1 MQNYKLKRIF
11 KRWCESGF
19 SEFAGDRVAALRYG
33 KKYGLTPNDVSTIRK
48 IAGLVSTTMQP
59 NKVSKELAFA
69 VRNQRQEGKTLRVI
83 AEENRLS
90 LSTIYNIIHNNLK
103 GV

>member
-19 SEFAGDRVAALRYG
+19 SEFKGDRVAAMRYG
-33 KKYGLTPNDVSTIRK
+33 KKYGLLPNDVSTIRK
-48 IAGLVSTTMQP
+48 IAGLTSSNIQP
-59 NKVSKELAFA
+59 NKVSKELAIA
-69 VRNQRQEGKTLRVI
+69 VRNQRKEGKTLREI
-83 AEENRLS
+83 AEETRLS
-90 LSTIYNIIHNNLK
+90 IATIYNIINNKLK